1 MTSGYFNKAYTINI
15 LIHNVYD
22 FILKKKLL
30 FANGSYAKVILLVF
44 YI

>member
-22 FILKKKLL
+22 FILKKNYYLL
-30 FANGSYAKVILLVF
+30 MVLMPRLSY
-44 YI
+44 